1 MNLCLAVVLSLF
13 SCCRDFES
21 AIFGFGKIDGP
32 GFSAAVGLGVD
43 SAAGGLGVD
52 SAAGGLG
59 VDSAAGGLGV
69 NSAAGGLGVDSVWL
83 DPQPAGWRFFTV
95 ELYGF
100 VLVFW

>member
-1 MNLCLAVVLSLF
+1 M
-13 SCCRDFES
+13 
-21 AIFGFGKIDGP
+21 GFGKIDGP

-69 NSAAGGLGVDSVWL
+69 DSVWL
-83 DPQPAGWRFFTV
+83 DPQSAEWRFFTV
-95 ELYGF
+95 KLYGF

>member
-21 AIFGFGKIDGP
+21 AILGFGKIDGP

-43 SAAGGLGVD
+43 
-52 SAAGGLG
+52 
-59 VDSAAGGLGV
+59 
-69 NSAAGGLGVDSVWL
+69 SAAGGLGVDSVWL

>member
-21 AIFGFGKIDGP
+21 AILGFGKIDGP

-59 VDSAAGGLGV
+59 VDS
-69 NSAAGGLGVDSVWL
+69 VWL